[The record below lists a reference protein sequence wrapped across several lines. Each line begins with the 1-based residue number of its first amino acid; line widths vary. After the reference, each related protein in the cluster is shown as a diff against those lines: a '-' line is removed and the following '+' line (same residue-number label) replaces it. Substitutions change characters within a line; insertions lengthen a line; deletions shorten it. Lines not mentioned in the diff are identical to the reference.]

1 MITRGYFIGQI
12 IDELTAVSQQVKSRA
27 GLQLFD
33 LNRYLEDFFKDIL
46 NIVYGYKL
54 INLNEERSNNPGLDL
69 GDEVAKVA
77 FQVTSTKTS
86 GKVNKTLE
94 KAANQVG
101 KFPTIFVLVLQD
113 KQGSYTLDTALAK
126 PFNFVAEEHVLDI
139 GDVLKKVLSLPIEQ
153 LQSLHDLV
161 SKEVARVKIEL
172 EVPDK
177 NGKFQT
183 NIDAFIEQIPRE
195 RFEGIGTYYQYL
207 VAEAKKEKATCDI
220 SEEDVEIDF
229 KNFIEKLKRLPRIS
243 RQFYA
248 FLLDRGE
255 WHETRKFINADY
267 LTRVCSFPDMHGELR
282 LLSGADLCDLQE
294 SDGHGESAIWRIA
307 TVLKAKSYEFTW
319 EFMGFLKQKKIG
331 LEKVIVSLDFSDLK

>member
-54 INLNEERSNNPGLDL
+54 INLNDERSNNPGLDL

-77 FQVTSTKTS
+77 FQVTSSKTS
-86 GKVNKTLE
+86 GKVSETLK
-94 KAANQVG
+94 KAATQVG

-113 KQGSYTLDTALAK
+113 KQGSYTIDPALAK
-126 PFNFVAEEHVLDI
+126 PFSFVAEEHVLDI
-139 GDVLKKVLSLPIEQ
+139 GDVLKKVLSLPIEK

-177 NGKFQT
+177 QGKFQT

-195 RFEGIGTYYQYL
+195 RFEGIGTYYKFLKQQDADYE
-207 VAEAKKEKATCDI
+207 V
-220 SEEDVEIDF
+220 SQQDVEKDF
-229 KNFIEKLKRLPRIS
+229 KKFIKSLKRLPRVS
-243 RQFYA
+243 RQFYS
-248 FLLDRGE
+248 FLLQRSDLDG
-255 WHETRKFINADY
+255 TSYSINVDK
-267 LTRVCSFPDMHGELR
+267 LKRICSYPDMDGELR
-282 LLSGADLCDLQE
+282 LLMEQNFCWLNEAEDWDKSATWGVGTISGAKSQE
-294 SDGHGESAIWRIA
+294 
-307 TVLKAKSYEFTW
+307 LTW
-319 EFMGFLKQKKIG
+319 EFQEFIKQKKLSVDKI
-331 LEKVIVSLDFSDLK
+331 VVSLDFSDFK

>member
-86 GKVNKTLE
+86 GKVNETLK
-94 KAANQVG
+94 KAAKQVG
-101 KFPTIFVLVLQD
+101 KFPTIFVFVLQD
-113 KQGSYTLDTALAK
+113 KQDSYTIDPTLAK
-126 PFNFVAEEHVLDI
+126 PFGFVAEEHVLDI
-139 GDVLKKVLSLPIEQ
+139 GDVLKKVLSLPIEK

-161 SKEVARVKIEL
+161 SKEVARIKIEL

-177 NGKFQT
+177 QGKFQT

-195 RFEGIGTYYQYL
+195 RFEGIGTYYKFLKQQQD
-207 VAEAKKEKATCDI
+207 VDCEV
-220 SEEDVEIDF
+220 SQQDVE
-229 KNFIEKLKRLPRIS
+229 KNFKKFIKNLKRLPRVS
-243 RQFYA
+243 RQFYS
-248 FLLDRGE
+248 FLLQRSDVDG
-255 WHETRKFINADY
+255 TRYFISDDK
-267 LTRVCSFPDMHGELR
+267 LQRICSYPDMDGELR
-282 LLSGADLCDLQE
+282 LLMKQNFCWFNEAEDWDKGATWE
-294 SDGHGESAIWRIA
+294 VGTISS
-307 TVLKAKSYEFTW
+307 AKSCEFTW
-319 EFMGFLKQKKIG
+319 EFQEFIKQKKLSID
-331 LEKVIVSLDFSDLK
+331 KIVVSLDFSDFK